1 MHIPDGFVD
10 GKTAIAAATLSATG
24 LGLALRR
31 VRRELPA
38 RRMPLLGLAAA
49 FLFAA
54 QMVNFP
60 VAGGTSGHLMGGV
73 LVAVLL
79 GPSAA
84 VVVLA
89 TVLLVQCLLFGD
101 GGVSALGSNLLDMG
115 ILGAGGG
122 FLVFRAVA
130 ARLRGLRGKVA
141 ALAFSSWCSVVF
153 AAMGCAGQLAWS
165 DTVAFTTGFPVMT
178 TVHMLVGLGEGAIS
192 ALVFLAIHRVRPD
205 LTSGDEPA
213 TRSGG
218 LGLGLLAALGI
229 AVFVAPFASPLPDA
243 LEATAH
249 KLGFASKV
257 IPPVVPAAAR
267 DYLFPGIH
275 SSTVATAIAAL
286 LGSLVVF
293 VLALLL
299 GKLLVA
305 EPRNPS
311 AQEPPC

>member
-24 LGLALRR
+24 LGVALRR

-38 RRMPLLGLAAA
+38 RRIPFLGLAAA

-54 QMVNFP
+54 QLVNFP

-89 TVLLVQCLLFGD
+89 TVLVVQCLLFGD
-101 GGVSALGSNLLDMG
+101 GGLSALGSNLFDMG

-122 FLVFRAVA
+122 YGIYRVVA
-130 ARLRGLRGKVA
+130 KRLRGLPGQLA
-141 ALAFSSWCSVVF
+141 ALAFASWCSVVL

-165 DTVAFTTGFPVMT
+165 RTVAWSAAFPIMT
-178 TVHMLVGLGEGAIS
+178 TVHMVVGLGEGAIS

-205 LTSGDEPA
+205 VSVDA
-213 TRSGG
+213 SARSGG
-218 LGLGLLAALGI
+218 FRLGLLAVLGLAL
-229 AVFVAPFASPLPDA
+229 FVAPFASPWPDA
-243 LEATAH
+243 LEAAAA
-249 KLGFASKV
+249 KLGFAGRAAS
-257 IPPVVPAAAR
+257 PALAPVVP
-267 DYLFPGIH
+267 DYHLPGIG
-275 SSTVATAIAAL
+275 SATVATALAAV
-286 LGSLVVF
+286 LGAGVVF
-293 VLALLL
+293 ILAWIL
-299 GKLLVA
+299 GRALARDRVQPPAK
-305 EPRNPS
+305 
-311 AQEPPC
+311 EPPC